1 MALRGL
7 LGLRLGRIGARRV
20 AMGPELQFEDFED
33 LEILSEM
40 EEIKGNKAKV
50 QRSPPLK
57 DGDLKQVPLAT
68 LGRDEFVW
76 AVGRAA
82 TLQLAEARLWT
93 ELRAVVEALSQKEAL
108 TASELCRLLQA
119 LAYAPLKAPVEQKLL
134 QRLFKAFAERAKDFS
149 DERLMRVLYAY
160 GKLSSKRGLRLPR
173 FMDFA
178 TSEVVERGLRS
189 WRQVRILESIG
200 GLPDTAEFKALRL
213 GRLNIKL

>member
-108 TASELCRLLQA
+108 TASEL
-119 LAYAPLKAPVEQKLL
+119 
-134 QRLFKAFAERAKDFS
+134 
-149 DERLMRVLYAY
+149 
-160 GKLSSKRGLRLPR
+160 
-173 FMDFA
+173 
-178 TSEVVERGLRS
+178 
-189 WRQVRILESIG
+189 
-200 GLPDTAEFKALRL
+200 
-213 GRLNIKL
+213 